1 MTEQYART
9 NINAPRLPRAVST
22 DVQLNLDDEFLVIDG
37 GAPTLTLP
45 TAVQIPSRSI
55 TIKSLTGTGIVN
67 TVLGQT
73 IDGAPTFSFTAVDES
88 LSVKSDGQNW
98 LIVNEGSG
106 GGGGGVIVEDEGI
119 PVVTP
124 ATTLNFIGA
133 GVTAAPGAPGVA
145 DITIP
150 GGGFLTGAVVPEG
163 SVAGTPGDLYQRVS
177 GTVSTF
183 WQYLGAAPG
192 VVGWRGLGPFIRGT
206 PVGAINGVNT
216 TYTFPGGVEAVNQP
230 SAPTGSQIEFRVNGI
245 DQTEG
250 TDYAVTLGSVPGT
263 TILSVVLVVPPL
275 VGDVLTVTFIPA

>member
-9 NINAPRLPRAVST
+9 NINSPRLPRGISA
-22 DVQLNLDDEFLVIDG
+22 DVQLTLDDEFIIIDG

-45 TAVQIPSRSI
+45 TALQIPSRAI
-55 TIKSLTGTGIVN
+55 TIKSLTGTGIVD

-73 IDGAPTFSFTAVDES
+73 IDGAPTFTFTAVDEP
-88 LSVKSDGQNW
+88 LTVKSDGQNW

-106 GGGGGVIVEDEGI
+106 GGGGGVVVEDEGV

-124 ATTLNFIGA
+124 ATILNFIGA

-150 GGGFLTGAVVPEG
+150 GGGFLTGPGVPEG
-163 SVAGTPGDLYQRVS
+163 TVAGTPGDLYQRVS
-177 GTVSTF
+177 GSVSTF
-183 WQYLGAAPG
+183 WQYLGGAPG
-192 VVGWRGLGPFIRGT
+192 VIGWRALGPFIRGT

-216 TYTFPGGVEAVNQP
+216 TYTFPGGVEGVNQP
-230 SAPTGSQIEFRVNGI
+230 STPTGSQIEFRVNGI

-250 TDYAVTLGSVPGT
+250 VDYAVTPGSVPGT